1 MVLLPG
7 AGMNQKRKKK
17 ETGKN
22 SRTKK
27 STVSDYS
34 LFIVLGGALVLS
46 VIIIG
51 VLIFTSPA

>member
-1 MVLLPG
+1 
-7 AGMNQKRKKK
+7 MNQNRKKK

-22 SRTKK
+22 SRDKK
-27 STVSDYS
+27 STVPDYS

>member
-1 MVLLPG
+1 
-7 AGMNQKRKKK
+7 MNQKQKKK

-22 SRTKK
+22 SHNKK

-46 VIIIG
+46 AIIIG
-51 VLIFTSPA
+51 VLIYTSPS